1 MVTLILGLMII
12 TMMMIKKQDE
22 IDKDDH
28 DSNYMT
34 MTILIQ

>member
-1 MVTLILGLMII
+1 MVALILGLMII

-22 IDKDDH
+22 IDKDDN
-28 DSNYMT
+28 DSNYMA